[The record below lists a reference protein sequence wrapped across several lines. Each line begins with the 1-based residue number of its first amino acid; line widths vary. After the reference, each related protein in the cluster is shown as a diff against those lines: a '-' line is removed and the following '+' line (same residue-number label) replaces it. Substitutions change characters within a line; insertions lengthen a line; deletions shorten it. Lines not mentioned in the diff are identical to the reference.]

1 VYFADD
7 GGKSLFFVPVSFWFD
22 SIRRLSSGVEHFHG
36 KGVPLEKRA
45 DFPILTPFASEIK
58 RLELVLEGTFPK
70 VWGSGHKKIPSY

>member
-36 KGVPLEKRA
+36 KEGVSGSNPEGGSSSFLEKA
-45 DFPILTPFASEIK
+45 KFIPIPNYKNA
-58 RLELVLEGTFPK
+58 
-70 VWGSGHKKIPSY
+70 Y